1 MEKEPQEQSEAWQVP
16 GLAGPRAG
24 QGLHW
29 EAIAAAVRATDLG
42 PQSGMERGTKPGAL
56 ETEPGCS
63 AC

>member
-16 GLAGPRAG
+16 GPGRGSIGKPS
-24 QGLHW
+24 
-29 EAIAAAVRATDLG
+29 AAAVRATDLG